1 MPNQV
6 LQRGA
11 IANLGAGQAQNL
23 VLNGVGA
30 GYSVTIGP
38 GPAVIGVAAPGV
50 PVNFAVNRLTVSVS
64 NTTPP
69 PGPANLTLSW

>member
-1 MPNQV
+1 MPNQP

-11 IANLGAGQAQNL
+11 IANLGAGQVQNL
-23 VLNGVGA
+23 TLNGVGA
-30 GYSVTIGP
+30 GFSVTIGP

-50 PVNFAVNRLTVSVS
+50 PQNFVVNRLPVQVM

-69 PGPANLTLSW
+69 PGPTNLTISW